1 MSKREEKKRKR
12 TIINNYVFFFQF
24 LIKIIVKLIVDEI
37 SFYRGAHRSNCAI
50 TCTEWNRV
58 SVRPTKRFENS
69 DSLSLSIYMYVGIYV
84 YIRAT
89 SGNDASE
96 KSYFTRVAGLIVGF
110 STRFLAGE

>member
-1 MSKREEKKRKR
+1 MFDRRNGSK
-12 TIINNYVFFFQF
+12 TAT
-24 LIKIIVKLIVDEI
+24 L
-37 SFYRGAHRSNCAI
+37 
-50 TCTEWNRV
+50 
-58 SVRPTKRFENS
+58 
-69 DSLSLSIYMYVGIYV
+69 SLSLYIYMYVGIYV